1 MKLLVLLAIVVLPWE
16 AFGGRTVLFKGV
28 GTLSS
33 SGGFLA
39 FGPTEEFV
47 ARVIVV
53 HNEDMLTHLGYKL
66 EFEDG
71 REEIMSL
78 IFQNTGK
85 VDLVRN
91 TGEGHKSFDISG
103 SWSTA
108 GWFDGPDI
116 YDAIE
121 SIEAKFGDIETGPTL
136 EISIML
142 VEMTT
147 PLKELD
153 IEIPDAK
160 ITIRAVNAPSR
171 DARDLSTH
179 KWDFS
184 VAVDLNSLRDSDS
197 STEQLAKELLQPN

>member
-1 MKLLVLLAIVVLPWE
+1 MKLLLLITVVILPWE
-16 AFGGRTVLFKGV
+16 AFGRNVLFKGV

-47 ARVIVV
+47 ARVIIK
-53 HNEDMLTHLGYKL
+53 HDREMLTHLGYKL
-66 EFEDG
+66 EFDDG
-71 REEIMSL
+71 REEILSL
-78 IFQNTGK
+78 IFQDTGK

-91 TGEGHKSFDISG
+91 TGEGHGSLEMSG

-108 GWFDGPDI
+108 GWADDDPDI
-116 YDAIE
+116 YEAIE
-121 SIEAKFGDIETGPTL
+121 SIKAELGDIETGPTL
-136 EISIML
+136 EIFIML

-153 IEIPDAK
+153 IKIPDAK
-160 ITIRAVNAPSR
+160 ITIRAVSAPSR
-171 DARDLSTH
+171 DARDVSTY

-184 VAVDLNSLRDSDS
+184 SLVDLNSLRDSDS
-197 STEQLAKELLQPN
+197 SADQLVKELLQPN